1 MWESEKKRKVSSM
14 KPEDEVIQLQAEK
27 QALQEQLAQRDEV
40 IAALVLRVQVLEERL
55 VKDSHNS
62 HLPPSSDRFS
72 RQPKS
77 LRQKSGKKSGGQK
90 GHSGHS
96 LHFSETPDELIVQTL
111 EQCSHCGQDLQDVVP
126 SGVERRQVIDVPE
139 PRLRVWEYQA
149 EQKVCPQCH
158 TPTTACFPAEVCA
171 PLQYGP
177 RIGTIAVYLVEQQ
190 LLSWERACEVL
201 RDLLGVSLSQGTVA
215 AWIGRLA
222 RHLVPI
228 EEVTK
233 EALKVAPVLHQDE
246 SGLYI
251 AGQRQWLHVSST
263 STLTHYAVHSQ
274 RGRQALQ
281 AIGILEDFSGVSVHD
296 GWRSYQQYGCAHALC
311 NVHHLRELIFLD
323 EEQQQAWAARLKELL
338 LTMKAQVEDAKA
350 SGQSALPQ
358 SLYQRLIEQYR
369 RILLQGYLEN
379 HPAPLA
385 TASSPP
391 KRGRRKQAQAL
402 NLLDRLWEQE
412 EAVLAFLYDFSVPF
426 DNSQAERDI
435 RMLKVQ
441 QKVSGGFR
449 SQLGAQHFARIRG
462 YLSTLRKQGI
472 PVLSA
477 LQATLLGHPVLPSL

>member
-1 MWESEKKRKVSSM
+1 M

-90 GHSGHS
+90 GHPGQS
-96 LHFSETPDELIVQTL
+96 LHFSDTADEVIVQTL
-111 EQCSHCGQDLQDVVP
+111 DQCCRCGQALQDVAP

-139 PRLRVWEYQA
+139 PRLWVWEYQA
-149 EQKVCPQCH
+149 EQKVCPHCH
-158 TPTTACFPAEVCA
+158 TSTTASFPAEVRA

-177 RIGTIAVYLVEQQ
+177 RLATIAVYLVEQQ
-190 LLSWERACEVL
+190 LLSWERACEVM
-201 RDLLGVSLSQGTVA
+201 RDLLGVSLSQGTLA
-215 AWIGRLA
+215 TLIERLA
-222 RHLVPI
+222 KQLAPI
-228 EEVTK
+228 EELTK
-233 EALKVAPVLHQDE
+233 EALKGAPVLHQDE

-251 AGQRQWLHVSST
+251 AGQCHWLHVSST
-263 STLTHYAVHSQ
+263 STLTHYAVHRA
-274 RGRQALQ
+274 RGSQALQ
-281 AIGILEDFSGVSVHD
+281 AIGILSDFSGVSVHD
-296 GWRSYQQYGCAHALC
+296 GWRSYQQYDCAHALC
-311 NVHHLRELIFLD
+311 NVHHLRELTFLQ

-358 SLYQRLIEQYR
+358 PLYRRLIEQYR

-379 HPAPLA
+379 HPAPL
-385 TASSPP
+385 TSASSPP
-391 KRGRRKQAQAL
+391 KRGRRKQSKAL

-412 EAVLAFLYDFSVPF
+412 EAVLAFLYDFSIPF
-426 DNSQAERDI
+426 DNSQAERDL

-449 SQLGAQHFARIRG
+449 SPPGAEHFARIRG

-477 LQATLLGHPVLPSL
+477 LQATLLGHPVLPSW